1 MKKMTFILMIMA
13 ACLASAAFAVAPAD
27 ITNASFEDD
36 TIAAGIA
43 DYWTLWGEN
52 QSGLVYHFGDAVNA
66 NTGND
71 YFEISLGGG
80 GWAGIHPDLGQEVGV
95 TAGSEVEFVAWAK
108 TADGAEATG
117 AVALKFEFYAT
128 NGEGWVEGA
137 TPNAEITFDLVAG
150 GYQRISHATPVP
162 AGMFFARATVVG
174 SADTSVFVDDV
185 WIGLEGTD
193 PGLAGPFA
201 PIPGNG
207 VIVSRTAPDPPTAVV
222 T

>member
-117 AVALKFEFYAT
+117 AVALKFEWYAT
-128 NGEGWVEGA
+128 HGEGWVEGQD
-137 TPNAEITFDLVAG
+137 FDELYLDLTGTWTQMRCALLAL
-150 GYQRISHATPVP
+150 QRQKPS
-162 AGMFFARATVVG
+162 
-174 SADTSVFVDDV
+174 SS
-185 WIGLEGTD
+185 
-193 PGLAGPFA
+193 
-201 PIPGNG
+201 IP
-207 VIVSRTAPDPPTAVV
+207 P
-222 T
+222 